1 MVDTPVPTPYSAP
14 PGVSGKAGNITLWIL
29 QILGALLMVFAAFA
43 KLTAAQAMVEL
54 FNQIGFGQWFRVL
67 TGTLEA
73 LGAIALLL
81 PRLRALGAVAL
92 CGLLVG
98 ALITHATVGGNP
110 AAAIVALLVMAI
122 IAWGRRRELTPAWI
136 IETHHR

>member
-1 MVDTPVPTPYSAP
+1 
-14 PGVSGKAGNITLWIL
+14 
-29 QILGALLMVFAAFA
+29 
-43 KLTAAQAMVEL
+43 MVEL

-73 LGAIALLL
+73 LGAIALFL

-98 ALITHATVGGNP
+98 ALITHATVGGSP
-110 AAAIVALLVMAI
+110 VPAIVTLVVMAI

-136 IETHHR
+136 IRTHQR

>member
-1 MVDTPVPTPYSAP
+1 MIDNTAGPTPHGASTGAT
-14 PGVSGKAGNITLWIL
+14 GKASNIALWVL
-29 QILGALLMVFAAFA
+29 QILGALLMLFAAFA
-43 KLTAAQAMVEL
+43 KLTAAPSMVEL

-73 LGAIALLL
+73 LGAIALLI

-92 CGLLVG
+92 CGLLIC

-110 AAAIVALLVMAI
+110 IAAIVALAIMAT
-122 IAWGRRRELTPAWI
+122 IAWGRRSELTPA
-136 IETHHR
+136 